1 MGARALEKLA
11 ELQSRHPLIGSVR
24 GAGLLIGV
32 ELVRDRATRE
42 RGAGPGQRAP
52 RSVCGSLP
60 PHTPL
65 LFLSLLV
72 CAVAPFCSPA
82 LEEGEAVLY
91 AALTRGLSFK
101 MTMGNIVTLV
111 PPLIVTQEQ
120 MDTAIDILDDA
131 LSEVEAAFG
140 YT

>member
-1 MGARALEKLA
+1 MTV
-11 ELQSRHPLIGSVR
+11 PPGS
-24 GAGLLIGV
+24 
-32 ELVRDRATRE
+32 EVRDLASARHALFVR
-42 RGAGPGQRAP
+42 R
-52 RSVCGSLP
+52 C
-60 PHTPL
+60 PL
-65 LFLSLLV
+65 THPFSFYHCL

-131 LSEVEAAFG
+131 LTEVEAAFG
-140 YT
+140 YA